1 VKITR
6 IAQQHK
12 RTDRYAVFV
21 DDVYSF
27 SLSEAALLDSGIT
40 KNQEVTEAQVGEFK
54 KRADEDRVY
63 AGVLR
68 YIALRL
74 RSAWGVSTYLDRKN
88 ISPALK
94 HEILNKLTI
103 NHLIDDEQYAQAYI
117 HDRQLTR
124 PISRTKLIFELR
136 KKHIAQEIIDRV
148 VSDESRDETDAL
160 KQLIASKR
168 QQSRYQDDLKLMQ
181 YLSRQGFHYSDI
193 KTAMDSIE

>member
-1 VKITR
+1 MKITR